1 MPRTRIR
8 VVLDTNILLS
18 AILFGGVPGKLL
30 DLWRDGIYELAMSP
44 ELLAEFVTK
53 LRFKF
58 DFPSDLVKEWEQLLR
73 EHAINVLP
81 EYTTKVCRDPDDN
94 KFLDVSLAAGAIYLV
109 TGDQDL
115 LSLERYQ
122 GIRILKPTEFFAAL
136 KK

>member
-1 MPRTRIR
+1 MPSTRIR
-8 VVLDTNILLS
+8 VGLDTNILLS

-30 DLWRDGIYELAMSP
+30 DLWRDGIFELAMSP

-81 EYTTKVCRDPDDN
+81 EYTTKVCQDPDDN